1 VLFDLNQ
8 TRQIHYRL
16 SELEY
21 QKLATSANQI
31 GLSTSAY
38 AKKLALRSKLV
49 EPKFNHDDAVQ
60 LNLAL
65 ARIGNNLNQLAK
77 RANADN
83 PIALANVNALRSE
96 VNQLW
101 QQLR

>member
-1 VLFDLNQ
+1 MKQ

-21 QKLATSANQI
+21 QKLATSASQI

-38 AKKLALRSKLV
+38 AKKLALRSKLI
-49 EPKFNHDDAVQ
+49 EPKFNHEDAVQ
-60 LNLAL
+60 LTLAL
-65 ARIGNNLNQLAK
+65 ARIGNNLNQLTK
-77 RANADN
+77 QANQGYYVE
-83 PIALANVNALRSE
+83 PENVRSLRDE
-96 VNQLW
+96 VNTLW

>member
-1 VLFDLNQ
+1 MYSNLNQ

-21 QKLATSANQI
+21 QKLATSASQI

-38 AKKLALRSKLV
+38 AKQLALRSKLI
-49 EPKFNHDDAVQ
+49 EPKFNHEDAVQ

-65 ARIGNNLNQLAK
+65 ARIGNNLNQLTK
-77 RANADN
+77 QANQGYYVEPENVRSLRDE
-83 PIALANVNALRSE
+83 VNA
-96 VNQLW
+96 LW

>member
-1 VLFDLNQ
+1 MNLNQ

-21 QKLATSANQI
+21 RKLVTSASQI

-38 AKKLALRSKLV
+38 AKQLALRSKLI
-49 EPKFNHDDAVQ
+49 EPKFSHEDAVQ

-65 ARIGNNLNQLAK
+65 ARIGNNLNQLTK
-77 RANADN
+77 QANQGYYVE
-83 PIALANVNALRSE
+83 PEEVRALRSE
-96 VNQLW
+96 VNAVW

>member
-1 VLFDLNQ
+1 MNLKQ

-16 SELEY
+16 SETEY
-21 QKLATSANQI
+21 QKLATSASQI

-38 AKKLALRSKLV
+38 AKQLALRSKLI
-49 EPKFNHDDAVQ
+49 EPKFNHEDAVQ

-65 ARIGNNLNQLAK
+65 ARIGNNLNQLTK
-77 RANADN
+77 QANQGYYVEPENVHSLRDE
-83 PIALANVNALRSE
+83 VNA
-96 VNQLW
+96 LW

>member
-1 VLFDLNQ
+1 MNQ

-16 SELEY
+16 SELED

-49 EPKFNHDDAVQ
+49 APKFNHDDAVQ

-77 RANADN
+77 RANTDN
-83 PIALANVNALRSE
+83 PIVRADINALRSE

>member
-1 VLFDLNQ
+1 MNLKQ

-21 QKLATSANQI
+21 QKLVTSASQI

-38 AKKLALRSKLV
+38 AKQLALRSKLI

-65 ARIGNNLNQLAK
+65 ARIGNNLNQLTK
-77 RANADN
+77 QANQGYYVKPEEVRN
-83 PIALANVNALRSE
+83 LKSE
-96 VNQLW
+96 VNALW

>member
-1 VLFDLNQ
+1 MNQ

-16 SELEY
+16 SEVEY
-21 QKLATSANQI
+21 QKLATSASQI

-77 RANADN
+77 RANTDN
-83 PIALANVNALRSE
+83 PIALADVNALRSE